1 MFHDKG
7 ALPVCTCAR
16 AQCTPTPSNIRYRY
30 LLTELNHC
38 PNFHITRSKFPEI
51 RGFAY
56 CTLVARAQCTTTP
69 QVMYHRIA
77 LVERYQCTKFRVASS
92 KFPEG
97 EGAYAN
103 TQCTC
108 IARALCTPSP
118 NGMHHRI
125 TLIEHHQC
133 TKVGVDSSK
142 FPKTGGPL
150 SNKLVRSWRAQPAPY
165 RNGNHKSIYAGEAC
179 MQ

>member
-1 MFHDKG
+1 MPFQF
-7 ALPVCTCAR
+7 AR
-16 AQCTPTPSNIRYRY
+16 AHVHDAPQHLVTFAIDICSQNPNNCPN
-30 LLTELNHC
+30 C
-38 PNFHITRSKFPEI
+38 PNFHIAMSKFPEI

-77 LVERYQCTKFRVASS
+77 LVERNQCTKFRVASS

-108 IARALCTPSP
+108 IARTLCTTSP

-133 TKVGVDSSK
+133 TKFGVD
-142 FPKTGGPL
+142 
-150 SNKLVRSWRAQPAPY
+150 R
-165 RNGNHKSIYAGEAC
+165 
-179 MQ
+179 

>member
-1 MFHDKG
+1 M
-7 ALPVCTCAR
+7 
-16 AQCTPTPSNIRYRY
+16 
-30 LLTELNHC
+30 ELNHC
-38 PNFHITRSKFPEI
+38 PNFHIARSKFPEI

-56 CTLVARAQCTTTP
+56 CTLVARAHCTTTP
-69 QVMYHRIA
+69 QVMYHRRA

-97 EGAYAN
+97 EGACAN

-125 TLIEHHQC
+125 TLIELHQC
-133 TKVGVDSSK
+133 TKFGVDSSK
-142 FPKTGGPL
+142 SPKTGGPL
-150 SNKLVRSWRAQPAPY
+150 SNKLFRSWRAQPASY
-165 RNGNHKSIYAGEAC
+165 RTGNHKNI
-179 MQ
+179 